1 MKKLL
6 TALAAVSMTALC
18 AAPVQA
24 APVAPTGTSM
34 LLSVYTLNDG
44 SGAPSTKLDAWYLDC
59 FPPAGTH
66 PDYKKACKVLAKVDG
81 WIEAIERDGRACTK
95 EYKPV
100 TLRVEGT
107 WKGRE
112 LYWSNYY
119 GNRCEAA
126 AATQDVYPV

>member
-6 TALAAVSMTALC
+6 AAITTLMAATALTCTPA
-18 AAPVQA
+18 QA
-24 APVAPTGTSM
+24 APAGTTM
-34 LLSVYTLNDG
+34 LLTVYSMNDG
-44 SGAPSTKLDAWYLDC
+44 TGQPSTKLDAWYLGC

-66 PDYKKACKVLAKVDG
+66 PDYKKACKLLSKVDG
-81 WIEAIERDGRACTK
+81 WVEAIERDDRACTT

-100 TLRVEGT
+100 ILRIEGT

-112 LYWSNYY
+112 LYWTDHY

-126 AATQDVYPV
+126 AATRDLYPV